1 MTSRPTRLLSPL
13 GYLGCLLGTIGLAAA
28 APGWWVA
35 GVLITSLVIALWL
48 YPGGLDQLR
57 RRSFWLFAFFLLVG
71 SALFAVGDETG
82 PSWGPFSWA
91 GAATGVQMA
100 LRAATI
106 LIAVGGF
113 TAAISI
119 SEVIVLLERVGLSG
133 LGFAL
138 GVALNM
144 LPNIQNTAATALAA
158 LRLRGG
164 FRRNRYAAARQ
175 LLLVTIANSLRYG
188 EQIVSAAEARAYA
201 PERAARS
208 RPAILRSA
216 DEHRR

>member
-1 MTSRPTRLLSPL
+1 MTLPPARLLSPL
-13 GYLGCLLGTIGLAAA
+13 GYLVCLLGTIGLAAA

-35 GVLITSLVIALWL
+35 GVFIISLVAAIWL

-57 RRSFWLFAFFLLVG
+57 RRSFWTFAFFLLVG
-71 SALFAVGDETG
+71 SALFAARDEAG
-82 PSWGPFSWA
+82 PTWGPISGV
-91 GAATGVQMA
+91 GAVIGVQMI

-106 LIAVGGF
+106 LIVVGGF
-113 TAAISI
+113 TTTVSI
-119 SEVIVLLERVGLSG
+119 GEVTALLERLGFPG

-144 LPNIQNTAATALAA
+144 LPTIQNSAATTLAA

-164 FRRNRYAAARQ
+164 FRRNHFAAARQ
-175 LLLVTIANSLRYG
+175 LVLMTIGNSLRYG
-188 EQIVSAAEARAYA
+188 EQIVSAAEVRAYT

-208 RPAILRSA
+208 RPAVHGSA
-216 DEHRR
+216 DEHR